1 MIYLILLF
9 LVACGIW
16 WFDIFLGW
24 RLGKGCHD
32 HVAHEY
38 KRTLERRS
46 QDKRK
51 LQEATD
57 LHKERHHQD
66 GKGLILF
73 ESQDVCDWAHDGT
86 KRGSENA
93 FLVIDKQVVK
103 GRYKDA

>member
-1 MIYLILLF
+1 M
-9 LVACGIW
+9 
-16 WFDIFLGW
+16 
-24 RLGKGCHD
+24 
-32 HVAHEY
+32 
-38 KRTLERRS
+38 ERRS

-57 LHKERHHQD
+57 LHKERHHQY

-73 ESQDVCDWAHDGT
+73 KAQDSSDGAHDGT

-103 GRYKDA
+103 GRYKDT